1 MSLSNRFNFSYESIS
16 EEKERKKSNQY
27 LWNAFLL
34 KGKNLDADDL
44 AKVDLLRRVQVG
56 MEE

>member
-16 EEKERKKSNQY
+16 EEKERKKSYQY
-27 LWNAFLL
+27 FWNAFLL

>member
-1 MSLSNRFNFSYESIS
+1 M
-16 EEKERKKSNQY
+16 
-27 LWNAFLL
+27 L

-56 MEE
+56 MEELFFMNFKTIEAFSSEDDDKQH